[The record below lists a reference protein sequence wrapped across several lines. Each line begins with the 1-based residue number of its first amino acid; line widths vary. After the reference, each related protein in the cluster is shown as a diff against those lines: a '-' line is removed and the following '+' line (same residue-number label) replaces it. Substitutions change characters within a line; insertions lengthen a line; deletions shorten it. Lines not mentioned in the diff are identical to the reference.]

1 MSSIETRNNV
11 SNVKKLSFFLLIIF
25 TVSLFLIVY
34 ISKTLS
40 AEKPNVTVVLKGLNS
55 EYWEL
60 MEAGAR
66 KGFEDFGINGKVI
79 APSDGASVEDQDR
92 FLERVLMES
101 PDSLIIAP
109 IYPDFISSALEDF
122 VEQDF
127 PVILLDT
134 DVSWED
140 KTSYVGTDNVELGR
154 RAGALLGSQ
163 LQPGNEVAILG
174 VDTISRVASNRI
186 KGAKISLQ
194 SVGIEIVAE
203 GVDVSSEPLQVK
215 EDLKTILDEHP
226 NLKGI
231 IATNDELALTAFK
244 TIEDLGY
251 KMPVIG
257 ADGINEMIEL
267 IEEEKLPGTVAQN
280 PYEMGFLSVEAVM
293 KVLNGE
299 KVDSNID
306 SGIDIIIK
314 GNAKQRLEFQ
324 ERVLR

>member
-1 MSSIETRNNV
+1 MEYLMLN
-11 SNVKKLSFFLLIIF
+11 KLSFFLLIIF
-25 TVSLFLIVY
+25 ILSLFLIVY
-34 ISKTLS
+34 KSKTLS

-60 MEAGAR
+60 MAAGAR
-66 KGFEDFGINGKVI
+66 KGFQDFGINGKVI
-79 APSDGASVEDQDR
+79 APSDGASVEEQDR

-109 IYPDFISSALEDF
+109 IYPDYISSALEDF
-122 VEQDF
+122 VEQDI

-140 KTSYVGTDNVELGR
+140 KTSYVGTDNVALGR
-154 RAGALLGSQ
+154 IAGALLGSQ

-174 VDTISRVASNRI
+174 VDTNSPVASDRI

-203 GVDVSSEPLQVK
+203 GVDVFLEPLQVK

-226 NLKGI
+226 NLQGI
-231 IATNDELALTAFK
+231 IATNDELALTAFH

-280 PYEMGFLSVEAVM
+280 PYDMGYLSVEAVM
-293 KVLNGE
+293 KVLNG
-299 KVDSNID
+299 KNVSRNID

-314 GNAKQRLEFQ
+314 GNAKQRFEFQ
-324 ERVLR
+324 ERVRR

>member
-1 MSSIETRNNV
+1 
-11 SNVKKLSFFLLIIF
+11 
-25 TVSLFLIVY
+25 
-34 ISKTLS
+34 
-40 AEKPNVTVVLKGLNS
+40 
-55 EYWEL
+55 
-60 MEAGAR
+60 
-66 KGFEDFGINGKVI
+66 
-79 APSDGASVEDQDR
+79 
-92 FLERVLMES
+92 MES

-109 IYPDFISSALEDF
+109 IYTDYINPALEDF
-122 VEQDF
+122 VEQDI

-140 KTSYVGTDNVELGR
+140 KTSYVGTNNVELGR

-163 LQPGNEVAILG
+163 LQPGNEVVILG
-174 VDTISRVASNRI
+174 VDTNSPVASDRI

-203 GVDVSSEPLQVK
+203 GIDVSSEPLQVK

-231 IATNDELALTAFK
+231 IATNDGLALTTFH

-257 ADGINEMIEL
+257 TDGINEMIEL

-280 PYEMGFLSVEAVM
+280 PYDMGYLSVEAAM
-293 KVLNGE
+293 NVLNG
-299 KVDSNID
+299 KNVSKNID
-306 SGIDIIIK
+306 SGVDIIIK
-314 GNAKQRLEFQ
+314 GNAKQRFEFQ
-324 ERVLR
+324 ERVQR

>member
-1 MSSIETRNNV
+1 MLKRSSI
-11 SNVKKLSFFLLIIF
+11 FLLIIF
-25 TVSLFLIVY
+25 IVSLFLIVY

-60 MEAGAR
+60 MAAGAR
-66 KGFEDFGINGKVI
+66 KGFQDFGINGKVI
-79 APSDGASVEDQDR
+79 APPEGTTVEEQDR
-92 FLERVLMES
+92 FLEQVLKES

-109 IYPDFISSALEDF
+109 IYPNSIISDLEDF
-122 VEQDF
+122 VEQEI

-134 DVSWED
+134 NVSWDD
-140 KTSYVGTDNVELGR
+140 KTAYVGTDNVALGR
-154 RAGALLGSQ
+154 RAGALLGSE

-174 VDTISRVASNRI
+174 VDTNSPVASDRI

-203 GVDVSSEPLQVK
+203 GVDVYSEPLQVK

-231 IATNDELALTAFK
+231 IATNDGLALTAFYA
-244 TIEDLGY
+244 IEDLGY

-280 PYEMGFLSVEAVM
+280 PYDMGYLSVEAVM
-293 KVLNGE
+293 KVLNG
-299 KVDSNID
+299 KNVARNID

-314 GNAKQRLEFQ
+314 GNAKQRFEFQ
-324 ERVLR
+324 ERVQR

>member
-1 MSSIETRNNV
+1 ML
-11 SNVKKLSFFLLIIF
+11 KKLSFSLLIIF
-25 TVSLFLIVY
+25 TVSMFLIVY

-60 MEAGAR
+60 MAAGAR

-79 APSDGASVEDQDR
+79 APSEGSTVEEQDR
-92 FLERVLMES
+92 FLEQVLMES

-109 IYPDFISSALEDF
+109 IYPDNISSTLEGF
-122 VEQDF
+122 VEQDI

-140 KTSYVGTDNVELGR
+140 KTAYVGTDNIALGR

-174 VDTISRVASNRI
+174 VDTNSMVAGDRI

-203 GVDVSSEPLQVK
+203 GIDVSLEPFQVK
-215 EDLKTILDEHP
+215 KELKTILKEHP

-231 IATNDELALTAFK
+231 IATNDGLALTAFHA
-244 TIEDLGY
+244 TEDLGY

-257 ADGINEMIEL
+257 ADGINKMIEL

-280 PYEMGFLSVEAVM
+280 PYDMGYLSVVTVN
-293 KVLNGE
+293 KVLNSE
-299 KVDSNID
+299 NVERNID

-314 GNAKQRLEFQ
+314 GNAKERFEFQ

>member
-1 MSSIETRNNV
+1 MGYLMLKN
-11 SNVKKLSFFLLIIF
+11 LSFYLLIIL

-55 EYWEL
+55 DYWEL
-60 MEAGAR
+60 MAAGAR

-79 APSDGASVEDQDR
+79 APSDGSTVEEQDR
-92 FLERVLMES
+92 FLEQVLKER
-101 PDSLIIAP
+101 PDSLIIAS
-109 IYPDFISSALEDF
+109 IYPDYISSTLEDF
-122 VEQDF
+122 VEQDI

-140 KTSYVGTDNVELGR
+140 KTAYVGTDNVALGR

-174 VDTISRVASNRI
+174 VDRNSMVAGDRI

-203 GVDVSSEPLQVK
+203 GVDVFSEPLQVK
-215 EDLKTILDEHP
+215 EDLKSILKEHP

-231 IATNDELALTAFK
+231 IATNDGLALTAFHA
-244 TIEDLGY
+244 IEDLGY

-280 PYEMGFLSVEAVM
+280 PYDMGYLSVVAVM

-299 KVDSNID
+299 NVERNID

-314 GNAKQRLEFQ
+314 GNAKERFEFQ

>member
-1 MSSIETRNNV
+1 MFKN
-11 SNVKKLSFFLLIIF
+11 KLFFFLLIIF
-25 TVSLFLIVY
+25 ILSLFLIVY

-40 AEKPNVTVVLKGLNS
+40 AEKPNVTVVLKDLNV
-55 EYWEL
+55 EYWMI
-60 MEAGAR
+60 MEAGVK
-66 KGFEDFGINGKVI
+66 KGFHDFGINGKVI
-79 APSDGASVEDQDR
+79 TPPDGASVEEQDR

-109 IYPDFISSALEDF
+109 IYTDYISSALEDF
-122 VEQDF
+122 VEQDI

-134 DVSWED
+134 DVAWED
-140 KTSYVGTDNVELGR
+140 KTSYVGTDNVKLGR
-154 RAGALLGSQ
+154 RAGALLSSQ

-174 VDTISRVASNRI
+174 VNTKNPVSSNRI

-203 GVDVSSEPLQVK
+203 GIDVSSDPLQVE

-231 IATNDELALTAFK
+231 IATNDELALTVFH
-244 TIEDLGY
+244 TIEELGY

-257 ADGINEMIEL
+257 ADGSNEMIKL
-267 IEEEKLPGTVAQN
+267 IEEGKLPGTVAQN
-280 PYEMGFLSVEAVM
+280 SYDMGYLSVEAAM

-299 KVDSNID
+299 NISRNID

-314 GNAKQRLEFQ
+314 ENAEQRFKFQ
-324 ERVLR
+324 ERVQR

>member
-1 MSSIETRNNV
+1 ML
-11 SNVKKLSFFLLIIF
+11 KKLSFYLLIIF

-55 EYWEL
+55 DYWEL
-60 MEAGAR
+60 MAAGAR

-79 APSDGASVEDQDR
+79 APSDGSTVEEQDR
-92 FLERVLMES
+92 FLEQVLIES
-101 PDSLIIAP
+101 PDSFIIAP
-109 IYPDFISSALEDF
+109 IYPDHISSTLDDF
-122 VEQDF
+122 EEKDI

-140 KTSYVGTDNVELGR
+140 KTAYVGTDNVALGR

-163 LQPGNEVAILG
+163 LQPGDEVAMLG
-174 VDTISRVASNRI
+174 VDTNSMVAGDRI

-203 GVDVSSEPLQVK
+203 GVNVFSEPLQVK
-215 EDLKTILDEHP
+215 EDLKSILKEHP

-231 IATNDELALTAFK
+231 IATNDGLALTAFHA
-244 TIEDLGY
+244 IEDLGY

-280 PYEMGFLSVEAVM
+280 PYDMGYLSVVAVM

-299 KVDSNID
+299 SVERNID

-314 GNAKQRLEFQ
+314 GNAKERFEFQ